1 MSSQLRR
8 PPGPKGLPFVGS
20 APAVMHDPLRFYRRM
35 TLEYGPIAHAT
46 IGPASFYLVN
56 ESSLIEEF
64 LVGQH
69 KSCVKDAITRTL
81 YPLVGHGLLTS
92 EGELWKKQRKLAG
105 PAFAPKRVTAYADI
119 MAECAEQSF
128 SNYRDGEVRDFHSDI
143 MSLTLEVVG
152 KTILGVN
159 TREEADRIARV
170 LEITFSYYEERLY
183 SWKRLLPI
191 TLPSPSRRRFLRAK
205 TELDEIVREIVA
217 QSRAAGPDADHL
229 IARLSRARDESGET
243 MSEQQL
249 HDEAVTMLLAGHET
263 TALAITY
270 AVYALSTHPEAAT
283 RLREEL
289 DRELGGRRM
298 TFGDL
303 PKLRYLDACAR
314 ETLRLYPPAYAF
326 GREVVTPFEL
336 GGYTLPREAQ
346 VVVSPYAI
354 HRNPHHFPEPD
365 LYRPERWLD
374 GSTEKLPRF
383 AYLPFGGGPRVC
395 IGNHFA
401 MMELCL
407 LLGTL
412 LQQVDLTVLPEFSL
426 ELAPVITLRS
436 RHGLPVRVRR
446 RSPRRTPVEIS
457 ASSSA
462 L

>member
-1 MSSQLRR
+1 MSTELRR
-8 PPGPKGLPFVGS
+8 PPGPRGLPFIGS
-20 APAVMHDPLRFYRRM
+20 ASAVMRDPLAFYRTM
-35 TLEYGPIAHAT
+35 TLDYGPLSYAR

-69 KSCVKDAITRTL
+69 KDCIKDAVTRTL
-81 YPLVGHGLLTS
+81 HPLIGSGLLTS

-105 PAFAPKRVTAYADI
+105 PAFAPKRVTAYADV
-119 MAECAEQSF
+119 MVDCAEQSF
-128 SNYRDGEVRDFHSDI
+128 SGYRDGEVRDFHADI
-143 MSLTLEVVG
+143 MTLTLEVVG

-191 TLPSPSRRRFLRAK
+191 TMPSPARARFLRAK
-205 TELDEIVREIVA
+205 QELDAIVRNIVA
-217 QSRAAGPDADHL
+217 QSRSAGLEADHL
-229 IARLSRARDESGET
+229 VARLSRARDEHGEA

-270 AVYALSTHPEAAT
+270 AVYALAKHPEAAAK
-283 RLREEL
+283 LREEL

-303 PKLRYLDACAR
+303 PRLRYLDACAR
-314 ETLRLYPPAYAF
+314 ETLRLFPPAYAF

-336 GGYTLPREAQ
+336 GGYTLPERAQ
-346 VVVSPYAI
+346 VVVSPYGI
-354 HRNPHHFPEPD
+354 HRNPSLFPGPD
-365 LYRPERWLD
+365 HYRPERWLD
-374 GSTEKLPRF
+374 GSTEQLPRF
-383 AYLPFGGGPRVC
+383 GYLPFGGGPRVC

-407 LLGTL
+407 LLGTMM
-412 LQQVDLTVLPEFSL
+412 QQVELTVLPEFKL

-446 RSPRRTPVEIS
+446 RTPRRSAVEAPVS
-457 ASSSA
+457 NAV
-462 L
+462 